1 MVRPLIP
8 ATPDWG
14 TAKWKPTGVSQT
26 KVWETPTAKSTKTG
40 ALRLGSFVNQQ
51 DLLDRV
57 AAPSAD
63 GCRSAVPAGAFPVGQ
78 PRAGVGG
85 AVRETGGEG
94 ARDRGG
100 GRAGAR
106 GGPPPSPPEE
116 LRPESKDDRGEEA
129 PREAQGAARPGRV
142 GRMKMAHARQGTGV
156 RAIRCGFGRPS
167 TVSCS
172 FSLAVPPVL
181 LSPILRQVSPR
192 CRPSP
197 RWRQARRSSRS
208 PPSPPWPSSW

>member
-85 AVRETGGEG
+85 IGGEAGGEG
-94 ARDRGG
+94 TRDGRG

-106 GGPPPSPPEE
+106 GGLPPTPPEE
-116 LRPESKDDRGEEA
+116 PRPESEDDRGEET
-129 PREAQGAARPGRV
+129 PCEAQGATRTG
-142 GRMKMAHARQGTGV
+142 GV
-156 RAIRCGFGRPS
+156 RGLSYRCP
-167 TVSCS
+167 
-172 FSLAVPPVL
+172 
-181 LSPILRQVSPR
+181 
-192 CRPSP
+192 PSP
-197 RWRQARRSSRS
+197 RL
-208 PPSPPWPSSW
+208 PPSLKPWRTDGVSV